1 MLSIAP
7 AADSSYY
14 SSLAKEGYYSLSVEP
29 EGSWYGV
36 GAAAFGLKGT
46 VAEDTFRRVFNGFHP
61 EHGEAVS
68 LVRNAGK
75 PNRDKGW
82 DLTLSLPKELSQL
95 FALGDDGVR
104 DTVSRLHKEAVE
116 GTLDQVQ
123 ARASRSR
130 LGAGGAIKEKG
141 VGLFFSLFEHAS
153 SREGDMQLHTHAV
166 LMNIGLCKDGKTRAL
181 ESFDLYR
188 YKMAFGAYYRGR
200 VVEKFSRE
208 FGISFEADGKA
219 GVRVVGRNEEYY
231 RQCSKRRTQI
241 LKRQEEKGLSGG
253 RALAV
258 AAVDTREKKDT
269 RTTREELVRQW
280 QKEALE
286 QGVSYEGLLA
296 GMQGQARK
304 GEKIV
309 REDVVARVIENLF
322 NKYSS
327 FDQYQLAR
335 EVFSETQ
342 ALGVSVYEVGQ
353 IEGLVKERVL
363 GIGEDRGREF
373 FTTQKR
379 QELEREFVGRVNAV
393 KGVTHHIAPAV
404 RMKGVS
410 EGGLSDE
417 QKLAFLHVTDTGAL
431 KIVEGV
437 AGAGKTTFMRQAV
450 KAWQEDGYDVVGI
463 SLAANAASNLAKET
477 GLEVGE
483 SVASFLGGVRKGARV
498 VHGKMIILVDEAAM
512 VGVEDLNALLSLGEL
527 GAKNVWI
534 GDRAQLQA
542 ISPGGGFSYAAD
554 TVGASRLE
562 TVYRQYEQWGRDM
575 VVSAAS
581 GDVGKVLEVLSE
593 RGDISFFRDTEKL
606 HTELIK
612 AWEVGRHENRKE
624 NLIITGSREESKCL
638 NQLAQ
643 EVLIKEGVVSGDTY
657 LRVEGGKF
665 SLGDRVVITKNNKEL
680 NVRNGMFGEITE
692 LNEVTGRVS
701 IRLDDGGVREINLKT
716 YPHVALGYAVT
727 THKAQ
732 GRTVERAF
740 VAVDQMMASKES
752 FYVQVSRHRDSVK
765 LFAKSANYYDRAFDD
780 LVRAVNRST
789 RGNLAIELEKELQ
802 QAEQARESR
811 DRYFRELERQDRTV
825 SGGEAAN
832 WYYKRVLAPI
842 NEEYYRLSDENL
854 AATRASHAPFDVAL
868 NEDIRRILTG
878 GKYQELEEK
887 RSLLGGACRE
897 ARERFVALKEQDGF
911 IKRVVSKEYRERL
924 RLAER
929 QYNEANAV
937 YTGVVEQLREFDRY
951 YANEGKEEFSRV
963 RSELLK
969 PYKDK
974 EQEAERI
981 AQKMWELDRN
991 QHERFYKEL
1000 SDAVGAS
1007 FTMRYSEQAGEQVLD
1022 LDDAKRVIADY
1033 KVCQQGQKNQ
1043 RGSVRL

>member
-1 MLSIAP
+1 MLSISP

-14 SSLAKEGYYSLSVEP
+14 SNLAKEGYYSLSVEP
-29 EGSWYGV
+29 SGFWYGR
-36 GAAAFGLKGT
+36 GAKSLGLEG
-46 VAEDTFRRVFNGFHP
+46 VVVEDGFRRLFNGFHP
-61 EHGEAVS
+61 VHGEVVP

-95 FALGDDGVR
+95 FALGDDSVR
-104 DTVSRLHKEAVE
+104 EVVSRLHKEAVE
-116 GTLDQVQ
+116 ETLDQVQ

-130 LGAGGAIKEKG
+130 LGAGGVIKEKG

-153 SREGDMQLHTHAV
+153 SREADMQLHTHAV
-166 LMNIGLCKDGKTRAL
+166 LMNVGLCKDGKTRAL

-200 VVEKFSRE
+200 VVEKFSQE
-208 FGISFEADGKA
+208 FGVSFESDGKN
-219 GVRVVGRNEEYY
+219 GVRVLGRNEEYY
-231 RQCSKRRTQI
+231 RLCSKRRGQI
-241 LKRQEEKGLSGG
+241 LKRQEEKGTSGG

-269 RTTREELVRQW
+269 RTTREELVVQW
-280 QKEALE
+280 QKEAL
-286 QGVSYEGLLA
+286 GVGVTYDRLLG
-296 GMQGQARK
+296 GMQEQARK
-304 GEKIV
+304 GEEIV
-309 REDVVARVIENLF
+309 REEVVARIIENLF
-322 NKYSS
+322 KKYSS

-335 EVFSETQ
+335 EVFQETQ
-342 ALGVSVYEVGQ
+342 VLGISVGEVSK
-353 IEGLVKERVL
+353 IEELVKELVL
-363 GIGEDRGREF
+363 TIGEDRGREF
-373 FTTQKR
+373 FTTEKR
-379 QELEREFVGRVNAV
+379 RELEREFVGRVNGV
-393 KGVTHHIAPAV
+393 KGVTHHVAPAV
-404 RMKGVS
+404 RIKGVS
-410 EGGLSDE
+410 DGGLSDE
-417 QKLAFLHVTDTGAL
+417 QKLAYLHVTDTGAL

-450 KAWQEDGYDVVGI
+450 RAWQEDGYEVVGI

-483 SVASFLGGVRKGARV
+483 SVASFLGGVRKGDRV

-512 VGVEDLNALLSLGEL
+512 VGVEDLNELLRLGDK

-554 TVGASRLE
+554 TVGGARLD
-562 TVYRQYEQWGRDM
+562 TVYRQKEQWGRDM
-575 VVSAAS
+575 VVSASS
-581 GDVGKVLEVLSE
+581 GDVRKVLEVLSE
-593 RGDISFFRDTEKL
+593 RGDITFYRDTEKL
-606 HTELIK
+606 HQELIK

-624 NLIITGSREESKCL
+624 NLIITGTREESEKL

-643 EVLIKEGVVSGDTY
+643 EVLIKEGLVSGDTY
-657 LRVEGGKF
+657 LRVEGIKF
-665 SLGDRVVITKNNKEL
+665 SLGDRIVITKNNKEL
-680 NVRNGMFGEITE
+680 SVRNGMFGEITE

-701 IRLDDGGVREINLKT
+701 IRLDDGGVRGLNLKS

-740 VAVDQMMASKES
+740 VAVDEMMASKES
-752 FYVQVSRHRDSVK
+752 FYVQVSRHRESVK
-765 LFAKSANYYDRAFDD
+765 LFAKSQNYYDKAMDD
-780 LVRAVNRST
+780 LVRVVNRST
-789 RGNLAIELEKELQ
+789 RGHLAVELEKELQ
-802 QAEQARESR
+802 QAEKARESR
-811 DRYFRELERQDRTV
+811 ERYFREREREDRKI
-825 SGGEAAN
+825 SGGEAAS

-842 NEEYYRLSDENL
+842 NQEYYRLDEEKL
-854 AATRASHAPFDVAL
+854 AATRASRAPFDVII
-868 NEDIRRILTG
+868 NEDVRRILTG

-887 RSLLGGACRE
+887 RSLLGDVCQE
-897 ARERFVALKEQDGF
+897 ARERFVALKEQDGL
-911 IKRVVSKEYRERL
+911 IKRVVSKEYREGL

-937 YTGVVEQLREFDRY
+937 YTGVMEQLREFDRY

-974 EQEAERI
+974 EQEAESI
-981 AQKMWELDRN
+981 TQKMWELDRN

-1022 LDDAKRVIADY
+1022 LEEAKRVIEDY
-1033 KVCQQGQKNQ
+1033 KAYRQGQKNQ
-1043 RGSVRL
+1043 RGGMRL